1 LTFKIVRE
9 RQHFLLSSC
18 FAREARID
26 ADKLIGTLIA
36 MSKQLPDEANA
47 ALSRA
52 REEGLA
58 KAIVERLVTQ
68 LIERADD
75 CRRLLGVA

>member
-1 LTFKIVRE
+1 
-9 RQHFLLSSC
+9 
-18 FAREARID
+18 
-26 ADKLIGTLIA
+26 

-47 ALSRA
+47 AQARA

-68 LIERADD
+68 LIERAGD
-75 CRRLLGVA
+75 CARLLGAA